1 MYAIIVVIVI
11 LIIVIALVIVII
23 RLRVLRVIVILII
36 LQVEFRNRPFVN
48 KPLFE
53 IEKQKSNVSIQN
65 THMSVSRYPYT
76 HNIYTIYICIY
87 LYVCVSI
94 CVCTCVWIWG
104 HNDLYTKKRCIFFKP
119 RILLVILMC
128 ILSK

>member
-11 LIIVIALVIVII
+11 LIIVIALVIVIM
-23 RLRVLRVIVILII
+23 RVRVIVILVI

-65 THMSVSRYPYT
+65 TRVCVPRYPYAYK
-76 HNIYTIYICIY
+76 I
-87 LYVCVSI
+87 
-94 CVCTCVWIWG
+94 
-104 HNDLYTKKRCIFFKP
+104 
-119 RILLVILMC
+119 
-128 ILSK
+128 

>member
-87 LYVCVSI
+87 LYVCVHVYGYGGTTI
-94 CVCTCVWIWG
+94 YIQ
-104 HNDLYTKKRCIFFKP
+104 KKGVFF
-119 RILLVILMC
+119 
-128 ILSK
+128 LSLGYYW